1 MRKLALS
8 SLLFAVLSGASVFAS
23 AAVETVAPEP
33 AVTHAKA
40 TATAPATDRV
50 NLNTANTAT
59 LEKGL
64 VGIGGVKARAI
75 VDYREAHGAF
85 TSVDE
90 LLEVKGIGTATLEK
104 NRDRLTLD

>member
-1 MRKLALS
+1 MRKNVVS
-8 SLLFAVLSGASVFAS
+8 SLLFALLTSFSVASL
-23 AAVETVAPEP
+23 AAVESTAPES

-40 TATAPATDRV
+40 VATAPATDRV
-50 NLNTANTAT
+50 NLNTADPDT

-75 VDYREAHGAF
+75 VDYREAHGPF